1 MALARTILFVI
12 LALVVGAIGYQIG
25 VSQNL
30 AALPAASGAP
40 VAYYAPHMFGWG
52 WGFGFP
58 FLGFLFPLLFFFLF
72 VSLIAAAFRG
82 GRGWSGGYGHD
93 WRRQRLEEIH
103 RELHGEKP
111 PATDQRT

>member
-1 MALARTILFVI
+1 MSLVRTILVII
-12 LALVVGAIGYQIG
+12 LALVVGAIGYQLGI
-25 VSQNL
+25 SQDL

-40 VAYYAPHMFGWG
+40 VAYYGRHMFG

-72 VSLIAAAFRG
+72 MSLIAGAVRG
-82 GRGWSGGYGHD
+82 GRHWGGGYGHD

-111 PATDQRT
+111 PTTDQRT